1 MSGWQRLRMLPLLS
15 CSWFYP
21 RGIDGLRSGGTCAR
35 NWPIDIP
42 SVSAV
47 PTGEWIHFVAVLDAE
62 NARKLIYINVEA
74 DAVGNYLDPAA
85 TLVPAAHNVYIGARA
100 NADNSAPES
109 FFNGAIDEVK
119 VYERA
124 LSATEVLYLAGM

>member
-1 MSGWQRLRMLPLLS
+1 MDM
-15 CSWFYP
+15 
-21 RGIDGLRSGGTCAR
+21 
-35 NWPIDIP
+35 P

-47 PTGEWIHFVAVLDAE
+47 PTGEWVHVVAVLDAE
-62 NARKLIYINVEA
+62 NAQKLIYINGEA
-74 DAVGNYLDPAA
+74 DGVGNCLDPAA

-109 FFNGAIDEVK
+109 FFKGAIDEVK